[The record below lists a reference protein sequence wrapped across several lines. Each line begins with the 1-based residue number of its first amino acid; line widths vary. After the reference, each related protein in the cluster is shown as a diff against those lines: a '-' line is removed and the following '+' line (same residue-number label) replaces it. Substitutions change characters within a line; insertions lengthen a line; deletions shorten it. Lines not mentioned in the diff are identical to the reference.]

1 MNSAWIKACDVDE
14 IEVEDVIRFD
24 YEDRT
29 FAIYRTKENKYYAT
43 DGLCT
48 HGQVHLADGLVM
60 DNIIECPKHNGQFDF
75 ISGRAK
81 RIPAC
86 IDLQIYPVKV
96 ENEQVFIE
104 LNES

>member
-14 IEVEDVIRFD
+14 IEWRMSFVSITKIAPSRFTALKKISIT
-24 YEDRT
+24 RQK
-29 FAIYRTKENKYYAT
+29 II
-43 DGLCT
+43 CT